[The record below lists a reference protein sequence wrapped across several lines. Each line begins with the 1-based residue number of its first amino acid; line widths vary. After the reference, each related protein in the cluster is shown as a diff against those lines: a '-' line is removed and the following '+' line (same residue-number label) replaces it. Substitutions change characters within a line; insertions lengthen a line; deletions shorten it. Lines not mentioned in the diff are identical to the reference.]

1 MAERK
6 NKPESSVTE
15 EEAKKHA
22 LFSVRSNWV
31 MGFRGFEDLTQVG
44 LGETPIIIHDL
55 NGQELFYEY
64 SVLEGDREVGLV
76 KASASRQIGSAVPQI
91 QITPRRWNP
100 DIAKNKTREMMKK
113 RYPKAKIFETDLVCY
128 SYPKIGVRYLV
139 DDPEIGEGS
148 VIFDA
153 GSLAQ
158 VELFGSDQPEGFT
171 SWSFYQEI
179 PEAERG
185 ARERRWEHLAK
196 ALEVAESEIPAMLG
210 TTLKARELK
219 DLKKSYISF
228 FQKKSGMLIKPVE
241 PAAPIEPIEPIKPY
255 TEKIIKFGPHCTT
268 HNCYRLSAQQTN
280 VYCAVATGQ
289 MILDFY
295 RYYYTQEQIATAMGT
310 TSGGSTN
317 EGQANAYVSLSNK
330 CLTATIDT
338 TADWSEARA
347 EIDAN
352 RPLKSGIS
360 GHARACFGYK
370 SARFWIVNQP
380 QPRWL
385 YILDPWP
392 WNANICT
399 GGAEYWEDWYAI
411 THTNFIYVRHRTNPC
426 T

>member
-6 NKPESSVTE
+6 NKQESPVAE
-15 EEAKKHA
+15 ELARKHA

-31 MGFRGFEDLTQVG
+31 MGIRGFEDRGEVS
-44 LGETPIIIHDL
+44 LGDTPLVINDL
-55 NGQELFYEY
+55 NGQALFYEFA
-64 SVLEGDREVGLV
+64 VFEGDREIGLV
-76 KASASRQIGSAVPQI
+76 KASASGLIGSAVPQV

-100 DIAKNKTREMMKK
+100 DTAKSRTRDIMKK
-113 RYPKAKIFETDLVCY
+113 RYPKAKISGSDLVCY
-128 SYPKIGVRYLV
+128 SYPKIGVRYRI

-153 GSLAQ
+153 GSLDQ
-158 VELFGSDQPEGFT
+158 VEEFGSDQLEGFT

-179 PEAERG
+179 PQAERG
-185 ARERRWEHLAK
+185 AREQRFEHLTK
-196 ALEVAESEIPAMLG
+196 ALEVAEAEMPALFG
-210 TTLKARELK
+210 TTLKSRDLK
-219 DLKKSYISF
+219 DLKTSYSRF
-228 FQKKSGMLIKPVE
+228 FQKKSGMVIKPVQ
-241 PAAPIEPIEPIKPY
+241 PIEPIKPY
-255 TEKIIKFGPHCTT
+255 TERIIKFGPHCTT
-268 HNCYRLSAQQTN
+268 HDCYRLLAQQTN

-295 RYYYTQEQIATAMGT
+295 RYYASQDQIATAMGT
-310 TSGGSTN
+310 TGSGSTN
-317 EGQANAYVSLSNK
+317 QGQANAYVSLSNK

-338 TADWSEARA
+338 TADWTEAKS

-370 SARFWIVNQP
+370 HARFWLVNQP

-392 WNANICT
+392 WNANICA

-411 THTNFIYVRHRTNPC
+411 NHTNFIYVRHRTTTC
-426 T
+426 A